1 MYFGFGGNVLRILQ
15 TSMKLY
21 ADHLHNLIK
30 PSERVA
36 GWIHRCETPQCSP
49 LTQQISRLRQ
59 GTSALSDDGDMMPH
73 ATSRKEATNAVLHER
88 LQVAYYCADTESFSR
103 RCLPIRGLFS
113 IRSQGSYTLPAGS
126 VLPVD
131 TYRMKLVVTEKWCE
145 GDVGQLRSVET
156 RVAVPSIL

>member
-113 IRSQGSYTLPAGS
+113 IHSRRRIPGFRPLSSNRLPQGVPLSSRS
-126 VLPVD
+126 
-131 TYRMKLVVTEKWCE
+131 
-145 GDVGQLRSVET
+145 
-156 RVAVPSIL
+156 PSPTDGREDKSS